1 MSPCPVCFFTR
12 LLRNTREI
20 VPRCVIIDL
29 IYLKAEGGA
38 GTVIIILQQLLP
50 RGIIIRNVLYGA
62 LAATL
67 CIIIAVN

>member
-1 MSPCPVCFFTR
+1 MSQCPRALFFFTR

-38 GTVIIILQQLLP
+38 GTAIIILQQL
-50 RGIIIRNVLYGA
+50 
-62 LAATL
+62 
-67 CIIIAVN
+67 